1 MKPLSAIRFLARM
14 DTINIGLI
22 GFGNIGTGL
31 VNAINANG
39 ALMGDRL
46 GTKLNLA
53 GIADPDTKRKR
64 DADYDTAILTSDANT
79 LLDDPS
85 IHIIVEL
92 VGGLEPARTF
102 VEKALRNGK
111 HVVTAN
117 KAMLATF
124 GGELWKL
131 ARENNVALLYE
142 ASVGG
147 GIPIIRALQTG
158 LAANGV
164 QKVYGILNGT
174 CNYILTHMEQGGH
187 AFETVLA
194 EAQALG
200 FAEPDPTYDV
210 EGYDTAH
217 KTAILASLAFQQDV
231 RFSDVFVEGIS
242 RLKPI
247 DLENACKLGYRVKLL
262 GIARRDAEGRV
273 EVRVHPTLLPT
284 SSLLSNVNGVFNA
297 ILVDG
302 DLVGQTL
309 FYGRGAG
316 QLPTSSAILSDI
328 MSIATDMVRGVPAT
342 TDDRL
347 RITPGQKELR
357 PVTELET
364 SYYLRVRVMDKPGA
378 MAVISS
384 VLAKHNISINSML
397 QTGER
402 NEGKAADVI
411 IVTHRTREADVQAA
425 LKEIATSDVAQDQPF
440 ILRVEDEL

>member
-1 MKPLSAIRFLARM
+1 M

-31 VNAINANG
+31 VNAVNQNA
-39 ALMGDRL
+39 AVMAERL
-46 GTKLNLA
+46 GVNVCIA
-53 GIADPDTKRKR
+53 RIADADIKRKR
-64 DADYDTAILTSDANT
+64 DAEYDPAILTNDANQ
-79 LLDDPS
+79 LIDDPN
-85 IHIIVEL
+85 IHIVVEL

-102 VEKALRNGK
+102 VEKALKNGK

-117 KAMLATF
+117 KALLATF
-124 GGELWKL
+124 GGELWQT
-131 ARENNVALLYE
+131 ARDNNVALLYE

-147 GIPIIRALQTG
+147 GIPIIRGLQTG
-158 LAANGV
+158 LAANGIL
-164 QKVYGILNGT
+164 KVYGILNGT
-174 CNYILTHMEQGGH
+174 CNYILTNMEQEGH

-242 RLKPI
+242 RLKPV

-262 GIARRDAEGRV
+262 GIARRDEEGRV
-273 EVRVHPTLLPT
+273 EVRVHPTLLPRT
-284 SSLLSNVNGVFNA
+284 SLLSNVNGVFNG
-297 ILVDG
+297 ILVEG

-316 QLPTSSAILSDI
+316 QLPTSSAILSDV
-328 MSIATDMVRGVPAT
+328 MSIATDIARGVPAN

-347 RITPGQKELR
+347 RIKVGEKNLR
-357 PVTELET
+357 PISELET

-378 MAVISS
+378 MAQISG
-384 VLAKHNISINSML
+384 VLARHNISINSML
-397 QTGER
+397 QTGQR

-411 IVTHRTREADVQAA
+411 IVTHRTREAEIQAA
-425 LKEIATSDVAQDQPF
+425 LKEIAETDVTQDQVF
-440 ILRVEDEL
+440 ILRVEEDL

>member
-1 MKPLSAIRFLARM
+1 MPGAVWRFSDAM

-31 VNAINANG
+31 VNALNQNRDTLNG
-39 ALMGDRL
+39 RL
-46 GTKLNLA
+46 GVNLNLTR
-53 GIADPDTKRKR
+53 IADADIKRKR
-64 DADYDTAILTSDANT
+64 DAEYDPAILTNSADDI
-79 LLDDPS
+79 LDDPN
-85 IHIIVEL
+85 IHVVVEL

-111 HVVTAN
+111 HVVSAN

-124 GGELWKL
+124 GGELWQI

-158 LAANGV
+158 LSANNIK
-164 QKVYGILNGT
+164 KVYGILNGT
-174 CNYILTHMEQGGH
+174 CNYILTHMEQDGR

-194 EAQALG
+194 EAQAHG

-231 RFSDVFVEGIS
+231 RFADVFVEGIS
-242 RLKPI
+242 RLKPV
-247 DLENACKLGYRVKLL
+247 DLENAKKLGYTLKLL
-262 GIARRDAEGRV
+262 GIARRDDEDGRV
-273 EVRVHPTLLPT
+273 EVRVHPTLLPST
-284 SSLLSNVNGVFNA
+284 SLLANVGGVFNA
-297 ILVDG
+297 VLVEG

-316 QLPTSSAILSDI
+316 QNPTSSAVLSDI
-328 MSIATDMVRGVPAT
+328 MSIAQQLASGVKPTA
-342 TDDRL
+342 DDRL
-347 RITPGQKELR
+347 QVKMGQKDLKPVSELQ
-357 PVTELET
+357 T
-364 SYYLRVRVMDKPGA
+364 SYYLRVNVEDRPGA
-378 MAVISS
+378 MATISG
-384 VLAKHNISINSML
+384 VLASHGVSINSML

-402 NEGKAADVI
+402 REGKAADVI
-411 IVTHRTREADVQAA
+411 IVTHRASEAEVQAA
-425 LKEIATSDVAQDQPF
+425 LEEIGKSDVAKEKPF
-440 ILRVEDEL
+440 VLRVEEDL

>member
-1 MKPLSAIRFLARM
+1 M

-31 VNAINANG
+31 VNAINQNRPTMKERIG
-39 ALMGDRL
+39 VE
-46 GTKLNLA
+46 LNITR
-53 GIADPDTKRKR
+53 IADADIKRKR
-64 DADYDTAILTSDANT
+64 DAEYDPAILTNDANT

-85 IHIIVEL
+85 VHVVVEL

-102 VEKALRNGK
+102 VEKALKNGK

-124 GGELWKL
+124 GGELWQT
-131 ARENNVALLYE
+131 ARENNVALFYE

-158 LAANGV
+158 LSANRI
-164 QKVYGILNGT
+164 QSIYGILNGT
-174 CNYILTHMEQGGH
+174 CNYILTHMEQDGR

-194 EAQALG
+194 EAQAHG

-242 RLKPI
+242 RLKPV
-247 DLENACKLGYRVKLL
+247 DLENAKTLGYTIKLL
-262 GIARRDAEGRV
+262 GIARRDETDGRV
-273 EVRVHPTLLPT
+273 EVRVHPTLLPRA
-284 SSLLSNVNGVFNA
+284 SLLANVSGVFNA
-297 ILVDG
+297 IAVEG
-302 DLVGQTL
+302 DLVGKTL

-328 MSIATDMVRGVPAT
+328 MSIASDVARGVNPT
-342 TDDRL
+342 TEDRL
-347 RITPGQKELR
+347 RVAVGEKNLK
-357 PVTELET
+357 PVSELET
-364 SYYLRVRVMDKPGA
+364 SYYLRVNVEDRPGA
-378 MAVISS
+378 MATISG
-384 VLAKHNISINSML
+384 VLASHGVSINSML
-397 QTGER
+397 QSGER
-402 NEGKAADVI
+402 REGKAADII
-411 IVTHRTREADVQAA
+411 IVTHRAREAEVQAA
-425 LKEIATSDVAQDQPF
+425 LKEIGESDVTKEKPF
-440 ILRVEDEL
+440 VLRVEEE

>member
-1 MKPLSAIRFLARM
+1 M

-31 VNAINANG
+31 VNAINQNAPV
-39 ALMGDRL
+39 MGERL
-46 GTKLNLA
+46 GVKLRLA
-53 GIADPDTKRKR
+53 RIADADIKRKR
-64 DADYDTAILTSDANT
+64 DAEYDQSILTNDANE
-79 LLDDPS
+79 LINDPN
-85 IHIIVEL
+85 IHIVVEL

-102 VEKALRNGK
+102 VEKALKNGK
-111 HVVTAN
+111 HVVSAN

-124 GGELWKL
+124 GGELWQT

-158 LAANGV
+158 LAANNI

-174 CNYILTHMEQGGH
+174 CNYILTHMEQDGR

-194 EAQALG
+194 EAQAHG

-242 RLKPI
+242 RLKPV
-247 DLENACKLGYRVKLL
+247 DLENACKLGYREKLL
-262 GIARRDAEGRV
+262 GIARRDEDGRV
-273 EVRVHPTLLPT
+273 EARVHPTLLPRT
-284 SSLLSNVNGVFNA
+284 SLLSNVNGVFNG
-297 ILVDG
+297 ILVEG

-328 MSIATDMVRGVPAT
+328 MSIASDMARGVKAN

-347 RITPGQKELR
+347 RVTVGEKNLR
-357 PVTELET
+357 PISELET
-364 SYYLRVRVMDKPGA
+364 SYYLRVRVVDKPGA
-378 MAVISS
+378 MAVISG
-384 VLAKHNISINSML
+384 VLAKHSISINSML

-411 IVTHRTREADVQAA
+411 IVTHRTREAEVQAA
-425 LKEIATSDVAQDQPF
+425 LKEIAETDVAQDKPF
-440 ILRVEDEL
+440 ILRVEEDL

>member
-1 MKPLSAIRFLARM
+1 M

-31 VNAINANG
+31 VNALNQNS
-39 ALMGDRL
+39 ALIAERL
-46 GTKLNLA
+46 GVELHLTR
-53 GIADPDTKRKR
+53 IADADTKRKR
-64 DADYDTAILTSDANT
+64 DAEYDPAILTNDANA
-79 LLDDPS
+79 LLDDPN
-85 IHIIVEL
+85 IQVVVEL

-124 GGELWKL
+124 GGELWQL
-131 ARENNVALLYE
+131 AREQGVALLYE

-147 GIPIIRALQTG
+147 GIPIIRALETG
-158 LAANGV
+158 LSANGI
-164 QKVYGILNGT
+164 KKIYGILNGT
-174 CNYILTHMEQGGH
+174 CNYILSHMQQDGR

-194 EAQALG
+194 EAQAHG

-242 RLKPI
+242 RLKPV
-247 DLENACKLGYRVKLL
+247 DLENARQLGYTVKLL
-262 GIARRDAEGRV
+262 GIARRDDADGRV
-273 EVRVHPTLLPT
+273 EVRVHPTLLPQKNM
-284 SSLLSNVNGVFNA
+284 LANVNGVFNA
-297 ILVDG
+297 ILVEG

-316 QLPTSSAILSDI
+316 QLPTSSAILSDV
-328 MSIATDMVRGVPAT
+328 MSIAADIARGVKAT

-347 RITPGQKELR
+347 RVKVGEKNLR
-357 PVTELET
+357 PVSELET
-364 SYYLRVRVMDKPGA
+364 SYYLRVSVEDRPGA
-378 MAVISS
+378 MAKISG
-384 VLAKHNISINSML
+384 VLASHGVSINSML
-397 QTGER
+397 QSGER
-402 NEGKAADVI
+402 REGKAADVI
-411 IVTHRTREADVQAA
+411 IVTHRTREAELQAA
-425 LKEIATSDVAQDQPF
+425 LQEIAATDVAKDKPF
-440 ILRVEDEL
+440 VLRVEEDL

>member
-1 MKPLSAIRFLARM
+1 M

-31 VNAINANG
+31 VNAINQNG
-39 ALMGDRL
+39 ELMAERVGAKI
-46 GTKLNLA
+46 KLTR
-53 GIADPDTKRKR
+53 IADTDTKRKR
-64 DADYDTAILTSDANT
+64 DADYDQSILTNDANA
-79 LLDDPS
+79 LLDDPN
-85 IHIIVEL
+85 IHIVVEL

-102 VEKALRNGK
+102 VERALKNGK
-111 HVVTAN
+111 HVVSAN

-124 GGELWKL
+124 GGELWQL

-158 LAANGV
+158 LAANGI
-164 QKVYGILNGT
+164 QRVYGILNGT
-174 CNYILTHMEQGGH
+174 CNYILTHMEQDGR

-194 EAQALG
+194 EAQAHG

-217 KTAILASLAFQQDV
+217 KTAILASLAFQQDI

-242 RLKPI
+242 RLKPV

-262 GIARRDAEGRV
+262 GIARRDESGRV
-273 EVRVHPTLLPT
+273 EARVHPTLLPK
-284 SSLLSNVNGVFNA
+284 SSLLSNVSGVFNG
-297 ILVDG
+297 ILVEG

-316 QLPTSSAILSDI
+316 QLPTSSAILSDV

-347 RITPGQKELR
+347 RIKVGEKNLR
-357 PVTELET
+357 PVSELET
-364 SYYLRVRVMDKPGA
+364 SYYLRVRVTDKPGA
-378 MAVISS
+378 MAVISG
-384 VLAKHNISINSML
+384 VLARHNISINSML

-411 IVTHRTREADVQAA
+411 IVTHRTREAEVQAA
-425 LKEIATSDVAQDQPF
+425 LKEIGDTDVAQDQPF
-440 ILRVEDEL
+440 VLRVEDEL